1 MMTAVN
7 RSFVVEQVRNVTVV
21 RLTID
26 TLDEENFE
34 AVAEELDSLIATR
47 RLRRVVVDLVSL
59 RLIDDL
65 GLAVLQSFHDG
76 IEEHG
81 GTAILCR
88 LSPAVASAMNEAGLQ
103 RHLHIRSSRNEA
115 VWTF

>member
-65 GLAVLQSFHDG
+65 GLAVVQSFHDG
-76 IEEHG
+76 IEEYG

-88 LSPAVASAMNEAGLQ
+88 LSPTVASAMNEVGLQ